1 MEKSVPVPTRLRLC
15 GVPAALSVT
24 VTEAVRLPA
33 AAGVKVT
40 LIVQLAFASSVALL
54 AGQVFLCVKSPLFV
68 PPIPMLEMVSGA
80 LPLFVSVTT
89 CAEVLV
95 VVVTSWLPT
104 LKLFAPKLTA
114 GPTPTPLNITLC
126 GLFAALSVMVTD
138 PVLVRGN
145 VGAKVTLMV
154 QLKLAAREVPHV
166 SVSAKSPLVAIA
178 MFNSVFCSF
187 VKVNVC
193 AALLLPTA

>member
-1 MEKSVPVPTRLRLC
+1 
-15 GVPAALSVT
+15 
-24 VTEAVRLPA
+24 
-33 AAGVKVT
+33 VKVT
-40 LIVQLAFASSVALL
+40 LIVQLTFASSAALL
-54 AGQVFLCVKSPLFV
+54 AGQVFVCVKSPLFV
-68 PPIPMLEMVSGA
+68 PPIPMLEIVSGA
-80 LPLFVSVTT
+80 LPLFVSVTI
-89 CAEVLV
+89 CAELL
-95 VVVTSWLPT
+95 VVTSWLPT

-114 GPTPTPLNITLC
+114 GPTPTPLNITVC
-126 GLFAALSVMVTD
+126 GLFAALSVIVTD

-178 MFNSVFCSF
+178 MFNAVFCSF